1 MGNTNLF
8 ITGAI
13 DGYSNVMPTGHP
25 HGKDGYRGV
34 ILHRQAPAQNSSRD
48 CTGKARD
55 AAVSEIM
62 GTVLLIS
69 IVVLAVSVIAV
80 VLFSQPHAQGVPSFS
95 AIISSQGQNV
105 YVKNDGGDALQ
116 NGTYRILVDG
126 TDVTAN
132 MSLPA
137 TWSIGNTLTYTKPG
151 SSAPTTVQIVY
162 TGAGSTGI
170 VLASANFKTG

>member
-8 ITGAI
+8 ITGTI
-13 DGYSNVMPTGHP
+13 DGYSKVMHTVRP
-25 HGKDGYRGV
+25 HWRQGSRRVVLY
-34 ILHRQAPAQNSSRD
+34 RQAPAQNGSRD
-48 CTGKARD
+48 GTRKTRD

-137 TWSIGNTLTYTKPG
+137 AWSIGNTLTYTKPG
-151 SSAPTTVQIVY
+151 SSAPTTVQVVY

-170 VLASANFKTG
+170 VLASANFKT